1 MGTATQLQS
10 ISLIQLV
17 KKGIVSNISELRKN
31 SNGYLFITLLS
42 GNKAQNVY
50 FGKNTSQKVSDNFEV
65 GAKILPF
72 LKECNIVKTENAEG
86 EVRFKLSHST
96 SAYSSEFELMSE
108 FGLDEIATDFPVEEF
123 SKQFQSVTVNV
134 NTPQP

>member
-1 MGTATQLQS
+1 METATQLQS
-10 ISLIQLV
+10 ISLVQLV
-17 KKGIVSNISELRKN
+17 KKGTVTNISELREN
-31 SNGYLFITLLS
+31 SNLYPFVTLLC

-50 FGKNTSQKVSDNFEV
+50 FGKSTGEKVSGTFKT

-72 LKECNIVKTENAEG
+72 LKECNIVKTLNAEG

-96 SAYSSEFELMSE
+96 SAYSSEAELMSE

-123 SKQFQSVTVNV
+123 SKQFQSVTANV
-134 NTPQP
+134 NTPVT

>member
-17 KKGIVSNISELRKN
+17 KKGIVSNISKLRKN
-31 SNGYLFITLLS
+31 SNEYLFITLLS

-65 GAKILPF
+65 GANILPF